1 MFHKFKT
8 TKKTHRCVEMWICGK
23 EKRGTKESVAC
34 IGREKVWYQNSSSV
48 AFFVLI
54 SYLTIFLFFL

>member
-8 TKKTHRCVEMWICGK
+8 TKRTITKQKRTHRCVEMWICGK
-23 EKRGTKESVAC
+23 EKRGTTESVAC

-48 AFFVLI
+48 AF
-54 SYLTIFLFFL
+54 LF